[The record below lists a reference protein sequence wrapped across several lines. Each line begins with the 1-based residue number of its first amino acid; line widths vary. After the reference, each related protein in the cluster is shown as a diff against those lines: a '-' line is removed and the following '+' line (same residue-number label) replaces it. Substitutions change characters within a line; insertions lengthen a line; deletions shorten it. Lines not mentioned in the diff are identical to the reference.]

1 MRPKLMTEIGDV
13 RRFTSKAA
21 LVAFYGVDASPF
33 QSRIFGSKSR
43 HVSKRAYSQLQRTLF

>member
-1 MRPKLMTEIGDV
+1 MTEIGDV

-21 LVAFYGVDASPF
+21 LVAFDGVDASPF